1 MKDVLDFIS
10 NNQTLI
16 ITVVLCATFLINK
29 LVNHMAS
36 NPKED
41 AWDKIKPYSNAACSL
56 VFDGVEYLA
65 KSKKMTSAMKSM
77 EYANVLQ
84 KFADNWSTNKAQAL
98 AELYAW
104 YEANKKKSDSEQQIT
119 ADSVAVE

>member
-1 MKDVLDFIS
+1 MKEILDFIT

-16 ITVVLCATFLINK
+16 ITLLLCVTFLVNK
-29 LVNHMAS
+29 LVNHMAA

-41 AWDKIKPYSNAACSL
+41 AWDKIKPYSNAACSI

-65 KSKKMTSAMKSM
+65 KHKKMTSAMKSI

-84 KFADNWSTNKAQAL
+84 KFSDNWSTNKAQAL

-104 YEANKKKSDSEQQIT
+104 YESNKKNRTPSR
-119 ADSVAVE
+119 

>member
-1 MKDVLDFIS
+1 MKEAIEFIT

-16 ITVVLCATFLINK
+16 MTVVLCLTFLINK
-29 LVNHMAS
+29 YIDYKAS

-41 AWDKIKPYSNAACSL
+41 IWDKVKPYSNACCSL

-65 KSKKMTSAMKSM
+65 KTRKMTSAMKSI
-77 EYANVLQ
+77 EYSDILR
-84 KFADNWSTNKAQAL
+84 KFAECWKTDKAVAL

-104 YEANKKKSDSEQQIT
+104 YQANKKKSDSEQIT

>member
-1 MKDVLDFIS
+1 MKEILDFIS

-16 ITVVLCATFLINK
+16 ITVILCVTFMLNKLINH
-29 LVNHMAS
+29 LAS

-41 AWDKIKPYSNAACSL
+41 MWDKIKPYSNAACSI

-65 KSKKMTSAMKSM
+65 KSKKMTSAMKST

-104 YEANKKKSDSEQQIT
+104 YEANKKKSDQEQIT
-119 ADSVAVE
+119 ENSVAIE

>member
-1 MKDVLDFIS
+1 MKDLLDFIS

-16 ITVVLCATFLINK
+16 ITVVLCLTFLINK
-29 LVNHMAS
+29 LVNHLAS

-41 AWDKIKPYSNAACSL
+41 VWDKIKPYSNAACSL

-84 KFADNWSTNKAQAL
+84 KFADNWSTNKATAL

-104 YEANKKKSDSEQQIT
+104 YESNKKKSASEQIT
-119 ADSVAVE
+119 ADSVAVEE

>member
-1 MKDVLDFIS
+1 MKEAIDFIT

-16 ITVVLCATFLINK
+16 MTVVLCLTFLINK
-29 LVNHMAS
+29 YIDHKAS

-41 AWDKIKPYSNAACSL
+41 VWDKVKPYSNACCSI

-65 KSKKMTSAMKSM
+65 KNKKMSSVAKSL
-77 EYANVLQ
+77 EYADVLK
-84 KFADNWSTNKAQAL
+84 KFADSWKENKSTAL

-104 YEANKKKSDSEQQIT
+104 YEANKKKSESEQIT